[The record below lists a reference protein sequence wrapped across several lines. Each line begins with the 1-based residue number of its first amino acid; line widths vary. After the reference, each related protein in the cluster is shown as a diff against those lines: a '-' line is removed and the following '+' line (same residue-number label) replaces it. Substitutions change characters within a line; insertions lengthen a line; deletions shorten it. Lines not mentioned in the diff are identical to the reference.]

1 MAKITS
7 TMCGAVAGALLAGC
21 SGAVSTQRVDT
32 TMLDQPGEKVS
43 GVVYYPPALFAEITT
58 RTAYVNDGKLLGLA
72 TDSPP
77 ACAEVTTK
85 KLVMLPD
92 LTNPHTIQYK
102 PGLFE
107 SAGTFGVSLR
117 DGMLAAVNAAP
128 SSERSQL
135 LPALAPGG
143 SPLAGRREADAFF
156 AALRASAAGG
166 RRRTDGAAR
175 RRTGPGLHHAS
186 GGAGIAGS
194 STLHGCALCGRL
206 SAHGDAA
213 AGPGAECRRGW
224 P

>member
-143 SPLAGRREADAFF
+143 SPLAGVAGPTALLVGAPGQGYTMRPAAQGSLDLPPCTDAPSVVGYRRME
-156 AALRASAAGG
+156 
-166 RRRTDGAAR
+166 TPPP
-175 RRTGPGLHHAS
+175 GPAQNA
-186 GGAGIAGS
+186 GGAGRS
-194 STLHGCALCGRL
+194 SFFGPLFGR
-206 SAHGDAA
+206 
-213 AGPGAECRRGW
+213 
-224 P
+224 